1 MTCVEWRPH
10 PIGGGS
16 LCWTLGYRGRNT
28 PVQPQDSPVW
38 AFFPR
43 CGCKHG
49 KVHHRRGLREP
60 GQARCPK
67 LWSRG
72 LWVLA
77 FLCWLPGSGGVRP
90 QTLLTSALCPLTGAQ
105 HCPRSFGCCDSVTCH
120 AWCPCHSG
128 VLVLVWPLWLGLRSQ
143 VGDPMGLCP
152 SKRRHWE
159 YTPGGRPQEKSSCP
173 RPSLWPPV
181 PGWRKALSHAAPCG
195 AVALQ
200 VDPVGLL
207 SPPAQ
212 AQGEALSWLQ
222 PMR

>member
-1 MTCVEWRPH
+1 MTR
-10 PIGGGS
+10 
-16 LCWTLGYRGRNT
+16 
-28 PVQPQDSPVW
+28 
-38 AFFPR
+38 
-43 CGCKHG
+43 
-49 KVHHRRGLREP
+49 
-60 GQARCPK
+60 
-67 LWSRG
+67 
-72 LWVLA
+72 
-77 FLCWLPGSGGVRP
+77 
-90 QTLLTSALCPLTGAQ
+90 
-105 HCPRSFGCCDSVTCH
+105 VTCH

-207 SPPAQ
+207 SPTAQ

>member
-77 FLCWLPGSGGVRP
+77 LLCWLPGSGGVRP

-105 HCPRSFGCCDSVTCH
+105 HCPRSFGCCDSGHLSCMVSLPQRGPCARVASMAGPKVT
-120 AWCPCHSG
+120 
-128 VLVLVWPLWLGLRSQ
+128 
-143 VGDPMGLCP
+143 
-152 SKRRHWE
+152 
-159 YTPGGRPQEKSSCP
+159 GR
-173 RPSLWPPV
+173 
-181 PGWRKALSHAAPCG
+181 GSHG
-195 AVALQ
+195 TV
-200 VDPVGLL
+200 
-207 SPPAQ
+207 SF
-212 AQGEALSWLQ
+212 
-222 PMR
+222 